1 MVVKQLSIFLEN
13 KQGKFTEVAHILGD
27 AGINMTAFSIA
38 DNSDFGILRLIVSE
52 PEKAFNIL
60 REKKFGVTLTDVVC
74 LLCPNTPGSLA
85 KALDI
90 LNKEN
95 IFIEYMY
102 AFAMNNGAYV
112 IIRAKNIED
121 CAKAL
126 QKHKLE
132 LIAAD
137 DLYKF

>member
-1 MVVKQLSIFLEN
+1 MIVKQLSIFLEN
-13 KQGKFTEVAHILGD
+13 KQGRLTEVTEILGN
-27 AGINMTAFSIA
+27 AGINLTAFSIA
-38 DNSDFGILRLIVSE
+38 DNSDFGILRVIVSD

-60 REKKFGVTLTDVVC
+60 RENKFGVTLTDVVC

-85 KALDI
+85 KTLVI
-90 LNKEN
+90 LNNEK

-102 AFAMNNGAYV
+102 AFSMNNQAYV
-112 IIRAKNIED
+112 VIRASKIDD
-121 CAKAL
+121 CVKAL
-126 QKHKLE
+126 QKHKIE